1 MTGIRLATADDTEDI
16 LAIYAPIVRDTAI
29 SFELKPPTPAQ
40 MQERIERTLP
50 LLPWLVADAS
60 GGVTGYAYAS
70 RHRDRPAYQWAVDV
84 SVYVRADA
92 RGRGVARALY
102 STLFGILEDLSYF
115 TALAGIALPNAASV
129 ALHEAMGFAPIGVYR
144 KVGYKLG
151 AWHDVGWWQ
160 RALRPYLEDPTPP
173 RSMRDYR
180 GTASLRKRLS
190 GNPLPR

>member
-1 MTGIRLATADDTEDI
+1 MVRIRLATADDTENI

-40 MQERIERTLP
+40 MQERIERTLAV
-50 LLPWLVADAS
+50 LPWLVADAPE
-60 GGVTGYAYAS
+60 GVTGYAYAS
-70 RHRDRPAYQWAVDV
+70 RHRERPAYQWAVDV

-102 STLFGILEDLSYF
+102 STMFGILEDLSYF

-160 RALRPYLEDPTPP
+160 RALRPCVEDPTPP
-173 RSMRDYR
+173 LTMREYR
-180 GTASLRKRLS
+180 GTVSLPRRLS
-190 GNPLPR
+190 GSPPPK